1 MARLPTDRSR
11 VPVPRSGQS
20 SVAQSSVQNLVG
32 SSLRVGQSTL
42 GNIGQAISGGIG
54 GIFSAN
60 GFASALRAV
69 NLFANAMPTRRSYSE
84 GAWGTSN
91 GQDWRVRLSVPGNFT
106 SSPLLQPLQETNG
119 FVFPYTPTI
128 NISHSASYSTMSPVH
143 SNYPYLAYQN
153 SQVDSFTIAGDF
165 LIENPEEGRYWIAA
179 IHYLRSVTKM
189 AYGDTSAKGSPPPV
203 VMLNGYGDYVF
214 KNVPVAVQLFAV
226 DLPSDV
232 DYIQVPDIGQ
242 AGSWVPTRSM
252 ISVQLHP
259 LYSRRSVSQ
268 FSLDAFVRGDY
279 VVNGKGFI

>member
-1 MARLPTDRSR
+1 MSRLSPSTSR

-20 SVAQSSVQNLVG
+20 SSAQSSVQNLVG
-32 SSLRVGQSTL
+32 SSLRVGQAAI
-42 GNIGQAISGGIG
+42 GNIGQAVSGGIG
-54 GIFSAN
+54 GIISAV
-60 GFASALRAV
+60 GFGAALRAA

-119 FVFPYTPTI
+119 FVFPYTPA
-128 NISHSASYSTMSPVH
+128 ISITHSASYTTMSPVH
-143 SNYPYLAYQN
+143 NNYPYLAYQN
-153 SQVDSFTIAGDF
+153 SQVDSFTVAGDF
-165 LIENPEEGRYWIAA
+165 LIENPEDGRYWIAA

-189 AYGDTSAKGSPPPV
+189 AYGNTSAKGSPPPV

-214 KNVPVAVQLFAV
+214 KNVPVVVQSFNV
-226 DLPSDV
+226 DLPSEV
-232 DYIQVPDIGQ
+232 DYIQVTDVGQ
-242 AGSWVPTRSM
+242 AGSWVPTRSL
-252 ISVQLHP
+252 ISVTLHP